1 MTPQKEHIPQLP
13 LKFLKWI
20 CPPHLLEEIEG
31 DLVQKFEKDVKLYG
45 ERKAKRRLLWNTV
58 RFLRPGILLRN
69 KSSIHLIESYML
81 LNYLKVALR
90 VMLRNKIYSAIN
102 VFGGCRAT
110 LIVFL

>member
-1 MTPQKEHIPQLP
+1 
-13 LKFLKWI
+13 
-20 CPPHLLEEIEG
+20 
-31 DLVQKFEKDVKLYG
+31 
-45 ERKAKRRLLWNTV
+45 
-58 RFLRPGILLRN
+58 
-69 KSSIHLIESYML
+69 ML